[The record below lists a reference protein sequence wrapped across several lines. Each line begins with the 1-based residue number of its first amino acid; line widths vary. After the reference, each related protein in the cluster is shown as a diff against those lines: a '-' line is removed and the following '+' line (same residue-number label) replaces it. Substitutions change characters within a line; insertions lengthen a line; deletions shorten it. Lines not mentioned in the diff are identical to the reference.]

1 MASQSVAVVGLG
13 RVGLPLALSFA
24 GRGVDV
30 IGVERQDVVLDQ
42 LAAGHM
48 PFHETGTQELL
59 ERVLTSGRFERTK
72 VVQEAARADHI
83 VLTLHT
89 PSYSHIE
96 IDISQIRGVIDDL
109 LPVLREGHSLI
120 LRSTVAP
127 GTTEWVAGYIEQR
140 RGFKVGEE
148 LFVAH
153 VPERIAENH
162 FLEEIATLP
171 CIVGGVGEGSGARAA
186 ELFEVFGTE
195 IVQTTPVQ
203 AELAKIWT
211 NILRYTQFALPNLLM
226 MECEQYGANVF
237 DVIELINHDYP
248 RGGIALPGLT
258 AGACLRKDFTFS
270 EERSS
275 APGMLLAVSRVHET
289 VPVFLVKGLKSR
301 LGGSLRD
308 LKVAVLGLTFKRG
321 SDDVRDSLSYKVVR
335 MLERELAHVARHDP
349 HVPEESEP
357 LEAALDG
364 ADAVVVA
371 TNHAEFSD
379 LLERLPE
386 GTLLVDPWNATGA
399 GRVFGVVHER
409 AIAE

>member
-1 MASQSVAVVGLG
+1 MNVAVVGLG

-24 GRGVDV
+24 DRGIDV
-30 IGVERQDVVLDQ
+30 IGVEREAAVLEQ
-42 LAAGHM
+42 VAAGRM
-48 PFHETGTQELL
+48 PFRETGTQELL
-59 ERVLTSGRFERTK
+59 ERVLGSDHLTTTRS
-72 VVQEAARADHI
+72 VQEAAGADHI
-83 VLTLHT
+83 VLTLGT
-89 PSYSHIE
+89 PAHVHIE
-96 IDISQIRGVIDDL
+96 IDMSQVKQVVDDL
-109 LPVLREGHSLI
+109 LPVLREGQSLI

-127 GTTEWVAGYIEQR
+127 GTTDWVAGYIEQR
-140 RGFKVGEE
+140 RGFRVGED

-186 ELFEVFGTE
+186 ELFEVFGAE

-226 MECEQYGANVF
+226 MESEQYDANVF
-237 DVIELINHDYP
+237 EVIDLINRDYP
-248 RGGIALPGLT
+248 RGGIARPGLT

-289 VPVFLVKGLKSR
+289 VPLFLVKGLQAR

-308 LKVAVLGLTFKRG
+308 RKIAVLGLTFKRD
-321 SDDVRDSLSYKVVR
+321 SDDVRDSLSFKLVR
-335 MLERELAHVARHDP
+335 LLERDLAHVARHDP
-349 HVPEESEP
+349 HVSSGSDP
-357 LEAALDG
+357 LDAALDG
-364 ADAVVVA
+364 AEAVVVA
-371 TNHAEFSD
+371 TNHSGFED
-379 LLERLPE
+379 LLAHLPD
-386 GTLLVDPWNATGA
+386 GVLLVDPWNVTGSGSVFATV
-399 GRVFGVVHER
+399 RER
-409 AIAE
+409 AAVPE